1 MKGIRKVFL
10 GLVFLTL
17 FSVGFKVDV
26 KAVDTYVGWVDGTA
40 SHSRVDNFSSAWG
53 VGAYADLEDSSEYS
67 DFPSSTGS
75 TENEITLHVDI
86 WSGPETVTVKT
97 RNDPTG
103 GKQYRIEPAT
113 TWTNYS
119 DTTKRVYTK
128 TNSKTDLRDY
138 VAGSLH
144 GKMHTYKIGVNSSSG
159 QPFNVRVYQVT
170 PHASYGGSTT
180 DAPDVSF
187 SDSLGAMYT
196 QSGTDKAYLFE
207 GESDTFT
214 ATLDVTM
221 PRGMKAGY
229 WLNNSK
235 TATSTTTTNPY
246 TLTAGDVLGGF
257 ETSIYADYL
266 ENGTIQFTPSFENT
280 YLAEGFRTNQT
291 RKIKFVGN
299 TYTGNNIS
307 SLKFKHTGGDISVV
321 SPYWGSGSEAIL
333 HFIVPAGVGTGVQTL
348 IIEMD
353 DNFVYEVEVNIVN
366 PSIEL
371 APATNNITVGE
382 TSTLTATVSPSLSGT
397 ITYEFFGITP
407 TTYSQYIRATQ
418 NGNQLNFEGLKE
430 YTGINVRA
438 RAKVPVEGMENTW
451 VETDAATGSATI
463 NITSPTFN
471 TLGTIYANEGLNVN
485 LAKFINNGS
494 GGGVNVT
501 AVSSSGGYISNET
514 TLPALAKNVNLKGKK
529 SGTNTNDVSVT
540 ASGVTKTANV
550 VVYPKP
556 SLSVSDSGSGS
567 SLKYTFKLTVPK
579 AVYDGTTVI
588 SDVDKAV
595 LEFKGKKDTYVYDES
610 ISLESDGDLKK
621 KNKDTI
627 SIDIKKLTEIF
638 DKVCEDDSEEV
649 KVTTYVKGDKN
660 CISDEHKIHV
670 YKIKLDGSAGADYKI
685 NGESK
690 SDKFYAIKD
699 KSYEISTTPKSGYN
713 GTPTKWDGT
722 SFGTSSSG
730 TTSFSESKTVKAY
743 YTGGSSSSSSSKST
757 ALNSAATG
765 DDYDDVPKTGE
776 SKADIWI
783 LWSVLFISI
792 LGAGFMI
799 WKRFG
804 LVRAIAEA
812 EEEVAIAEREER
824 IEAEAKEKQE
834 KIDMLKNLRNL

>member
-1 MKGIRKVFL
+1 MKGIRKLFL

-26 KAVDTYVGWVDGTA
+26 KAWTEYVGWVNGTTHVDVPGDATGVLAEFFLEPDDFPTSETAEPIVLSVESKLWDGTK
-40 SHSRVDNFSSAWG
+40 SYNITNTKT
-53 VGAYADLEDSSEYS
+53 
-67 DFPSSTGS
+67 STGYQYVVNDGTTSNTHTLTSLPAKIQVTELDS
-75 TENEITLHVDI
+75 TKTKSSLRTLLAGKGEGEYTYSFKVGSVEGVRFFVRVFKVTPAVLYNGGTEDI
-86 WSGPETVTVKT
+86 PAVTF
-97 RNDPTG
+97 
-103 GKQYRIEPAT
+103 
-113 TWTNYS
+113 S
-119 DTTKRVYTK
+119 DTPNGYLYNGSFYLFDTESDIIKATLTDGKPEGMKYGNWLKKDKTSTGITTDQTYTIL
-128 TNSKTDLRDY
+128 TSDIT
-138 VAGSLH
+138 
-144 GKMHTYKIGVNSSSG
+144 
-159 QPFNVRVYQVT
+159 
-170 PHASYGGSTT
+170 ASYSTT
-180 DAPDVSF
+180 
-187 SDSLGAMYT
+187 
-196 QSGTDKAYLFE
+196 
-207 GESDTFT
+207 
-214 ATLDVTM
+214 
-221 PRGMKAGY
+221 
-229 WLNNSK
+229 
-235 TATSTTTTNPY
+235 
-246 TLTAGDVLGGF
+246 
-257 ETSIYADYL
+257 IYANYE
-266 ENGTIQFTPSFENT
+266 ENKDATPVITPSFVDA
-280 YLAEGFRTNQT
+280 YLAEGFKTSEG
-291 RKIKFVGN
+291 RKFKFGSGT
-299 TYTGNNIS
+299 TYTGQNIS
-307 SLKFKHTGGDISVV
+307 SAYFEKSGGDVSVIGLFRGTGKEG
-321 SPYWGSGSEAIL
+321 YIN
-333 HFIVPAGVGTGVQTL
+333 FTVPAGVGTGKQKLV
-348 IIEMD
+348 IHMD
-353 DNFVYEVEVNIVN
+353 DGFEYVYDVNIVN
-366 PSIEL
+366 PTIEI

-382 TSTLTATVSPSLSGT
+382 TSTLTATVSPSLPGT

-407 TTYSQYIRATQ
+407 TTYDQYIKATTS
-418 NGNQLNFEGLKE
+418 GNKFNFEGIKE
-430 YTGINVRA
+430 TTTGVKVRA

-451 VETDAATGSATI
+451 IETDAATGSATI
-463 NITSPTFN
+463 NVTSPTFI
-471 TLGTIYANEGLNVN
+471 TLGTVYANEGLNVN

-501 AVSSSGGYISNET
+501 TVSSSGGYISNET

-529 SGTNTNDVSVT
+529 SGTNTNDVRVT
-540 ASGVTKTANV
+540 ASGTEKTANV

-556 SLSVSDSGSGS
+556 TLSVSDSGSGS

-699 KSYEISTTPKSGYN
+699 KTYEISTTPKSGYN

-722 SFGTSSSG
+722 SFGTASSG
-730 TTSFSESKTVKAY
+730 STSFSESKTVKAY
-743 YTGGSSSSSSSKST
+743 YTGGSSSSSSSSRQT
-757 ALNSAATG
+757 ANNSAATG

-812 EEEVAIAEREER
+812 EEEAAIAEREER